1 MTDSPTAQSGGAH
14 ALPADGDSAP
24 TALLRDDLHLKRA
37 LGLPGLALFGLAYL
51 VPLTV
56 FTTYGLVT
64 EETGGRVALAYIFT
78 LAAMLFT
85 ALSYGRM
92 VRAYPVSGSAY
103 TYTSR
108 SFGPH
113 AGFLAGWALLLDY
126 VLLPMV
132 NYAVIGIYIHAQ
144 WPSIPIWVGFV
155 GSVLLV
161 TVLNVVGITTIDR
174 ANSLIIAVQA
184 VFVVVFA
191 ALALKTMMGGDIQAG
206 LPFTGDNGPNGS
218 GLGPVLAGAA
228 ILCLSFLGFDAVS
241 TMAEEAKDPSVDIP
255 RAILWVT
262 VGGGTLF
269 VILSWLAQVARPS
282 TTFEDVDSGATE
294 VMTHIAGNSL
304 ALFFT
309 AAYVAGAFGSA
320 LTSQASVTRILY
332 AMGRDGTLPRPLG
345 TLAARWRT
353 PVVAIVLVSLVS
365 LLGLWVDLGL
375 LFSIVSFG
383 ALMAF
388 SVVNLSVIKHYW
400 FDNPAGRNVL
410 THLVLP
416 LIGFA
421 LTVWLWTSLSGSALT
436 TGLIWLAIGVLWLAV
451 LTSGFRR
458 RPPQV
463 DLEPKATPA
472 H

>member
-1 MTDSPTAQSGGAH
+1 MTDSPHHLS
-14 ALPADGDSAP
+14 S
-24 TALLRDDLHLKRA
+24 DLQVSSDVHLKRA
-37 LGLPGLALFGLAYL
+37 LGLPGLTLFGLAYL

-56 FTTYGLVT
+56 FTTYGIVT
-64 EETGGRVALAYIFT
+64 EITGGRVAFAYVFT

-92 VRAYPVSGSAY
+92 VETYPVSGSAY

-126 VLLPMV
+126 ILLPMV
-132 NYAVIGIYIHAQ
+132 NYAVIGLFIQAQ
-144 WPSIPIWVGFV
+144 WPSVPIWVGFL
-155 GSVLLV
+155 GSLALV
-161 TVLNVVGITTIDR
+161 TILNVVGITTIDR
-174 ANSLIIAVQA
+174 ANSIIIAIQA
-184 VFVVVFA
+184 VFVVVFVV
-191 ALALKTMMGGDIQAG
+191 LAIRTMAGGSIQAG
-206 LPFTGDNGPNGS
+206 LPFTGDHGANGA

-241 TMAEEAKDPSVDIP
+241 TMAEEATEPRRDIP
-255 RAILWVT
+255 RAILLVT
-262 VGGGTLF
+262 VGGGILF
-269 VILSWLAQVARPS
+269 IILAWLAQVARPS
-282 TTFEDVDSGATE
+282 TTFENVDSGATE
-294 VMTHIAGNSL
+294 VMTHLGGNAFAL
-304 ALFFT
+304 AFT

-332 AMGRDGTLPRPLG
+332 AMGRDGTLPRALG

-353 PVVAIVLVSLVS
+353 PLIAILLVSIVS
-365 LLGLWVDLGL
+365 LAGLWLDLGL

-383 ALMAF
+383 ALTAF

-400 FDNPAGRNVL
+400 FDHPESRNPVS
-410 THLVLP
+410 HLVLP

-421 LTVWLWTSLSGSALT
+421 LTVWLWTSLSKNALV
-436 TGLIWLAIGVLWLAV
+436 TGLIWLAVGIAWLA
-451 LTSGFRR
+451 LITGGFRR

-463 DLEPKATPA
+463 EFEG
-472 H
+472 